1 MANKKSFSARAKEL
15 KLTSTVKLRDF
26 LKGKKIEILK
36 NSNSHDY
43 SVKGTIIELNE
54 DLVVSGT
61 TSLYRGKPNGGGNT
75 IRFPDF
81 HLIES
86 STIEDI
92 QNDSKEIKAEIEKLK
107 NQIKEND
114 AKLAYLKETGE
125 DTYDEME
132 FKAYQTLTLLEDP
145 ALSKLEK
152 AKLIGQLVNSK

>member
-1 MANKKSFSARAKEL
+1 MATKKSFSARSKEL
-15 KLTSTVKLRDF
+15 KISSSTKLREF

-43 SVKGTIIELNE
+43 GPKGTIFELGE
-54 DLVVSGT
+54 CVQMDGLS
-61 TSLYRGKPNGGGNT
+61 SLYRGKPNGSGNSLN
-75 IRFPDF
+75 FGDF

-86 STIEDI
+86 TTIEDI
-92 QNDSKEIKAEIEKLK
+92 KEDSKVIQAQIEKLK
-107 NQIKEND
+107 TQIKEND

-145 ALSKLEK
+145 KLSKLEK